1 MPAVRTERFA
11 RTGIVTPGNAERPE
25 RCHVGWEGALSA
37 RAPHCAR
44 KQDFDTARVGITATP
59 SGEGV
64 PQADDEA
71 GLPRLTTMA
80 L

>member
-37 RAPHCAR
+37 RAPLCTES
-44 KQDFDTARVGITATP
+44 KTSTLLG
-59 SGEGV
+59 SG
-64 PQADDEA
+64 
-71 GLPRLTTMA
+71 
-80 L
+80 